1 MKHSETE
8 RWGKRGSE
16 EQWRWPWLR
25 GGRWRKGEARRGGR
39 KWGKKLDLT
48 VEEEQK
54 KINSSQATINALKL
68 DMSLKN
74 ENGEIAVRI
83 QIFFPRQRF

>member
-1 MKHSETE
+1 VE
-8 RWGKRGSE
+8 
-16 EQWRWPWLR
+16 
-25 GGRWRKGEARRGGR
+25 GGNGE
-39 KWGKKLDLT
+39 KLDLT

-54 KINSSQATINALKL
+54 EINSSQATINALKF

-74 ENGEIAVRI
+74 ENGEIAVRS

>member
-1 MKHSETE
+1 VRRSG
-8 RWGKRGSE
+8 GKRE
-16 EQWRWPWLR
+16 EVRSSG
-25 GGRWRKGEARRGGR
+25 GGRGCVEAGGGKEKHGRGGR
-39 KWGKKLDLT
+39 KWGKKLDPI

>member
-1 MKHSETE
+1 VEE
-8 RWGKRGSE
+8 RRSTAVE
-16 EQWRWPWLR
+16 
-25 GGRWRKGEARRGGR
+25 GGNGE
-39 KWGKKLDLT
+39 KLDLT

-54 KINSSQATINALKL
+54 EINSSQASINALKL

-74 ENGEIAVRI
+74 ENGEIAVRS